1 MPISPYN
8 TNMLKQFEI
17 IDEQFVVADGKKHK
31 TFLKK
36 GYLHFKHKN
45 KMMTVHRNVL
55 EKKLGRPILPGYHC
69 HHIDGNKLNNH
80 PNNLEE
86 LSKSEHITK
95 HNLGNKYG
103 IGNKNAVGNKN
114 HFRGGSIRYTKY
126 KNPWQARWFLNGK
139 RTAKSFAT
147 KELAKNHLEGIYPE
161 YYENITKGE
170 K

>member
-1 MPISPYN
+1 MPIFPYN
-8 TNMLKQFEI
+8 TNMLEQFDI

-31 TFLKK
+31 TWIKK

-45 KMMTVHRNVL
+45 KMMTVHRCVL
-55 EKKLGRPILPGYHC
+55 ENKLGRPILPGYHC

-80 PNNLEE
+80 PDNLEE
-86 LSKSEHITK
+86 LSKSEHTRM
-95 HNLGNKYG
+95 HNWGNKHG

-114 HFRGGSIRYTKY
+114 HFRGGSISYIPKY

-139 RTAKSFAT
+139 RTAKSFVT

-161 YYENITKGE
+161 YYKIYIKEE
-170 K
+170 